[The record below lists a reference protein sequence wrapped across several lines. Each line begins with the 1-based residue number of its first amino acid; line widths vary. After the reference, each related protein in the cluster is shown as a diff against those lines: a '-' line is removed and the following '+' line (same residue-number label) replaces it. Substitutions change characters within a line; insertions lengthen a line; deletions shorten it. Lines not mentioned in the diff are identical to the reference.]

1 MNIREQL
8 QHKIDFKTKP
18 HGALGFLEQIALQI
32 GLIQNTLTPTL
43 TEPAMIVFAADHGL
57 AKEGVSAYPPEV
69 TFQMVSNFLNGGAA
83 INVFCR
89 QNGIK
94 IKIVDAGVNF
104 DFEPH
109 TELII
114 AKAGHGTNSM
124 LQGKAMSTE
133 QLNFCFEASKK
144 IVKDLADSGT
154 NVIGFGEM
162 GIGNTSSASLIMAS
176 VMNKPIESCVGR
188 GTGMNP
194 EQLQHKISIL
204 KQVKLFHQEV
214 KEPLDVLQTF
224 GGFEVAQMTGAML
237 AAKEK
242 NMVIMIDGFIA
253 TAALSIAYRLQPDIL
268 ENCIFCHVS
277 NEQAHQDFIDFF
289 QGRALVNLDLRVG
302 EGTGCAIAFPIIKS
316 AVNFLNEMA
325 SFEEANV
332 SNKDNAICEI

>member
-32 GLIQNTLTPTL
+32 GLIQNTLTPSL
-43 TEPAMIVFAADHGL
+43 KNPAMIVFAADHGL

-69 TFQMVSNFLNGGAA
+69 TFQMVSNFLTGGAA

-109 TELII
+109 TDLII
-114 AKAGHGTNSM
+114 AKAGHGTESM
-124 LQGKAMSTE
+124 LQGKAMTKD
-133 QLNFCFEASKK
+133 QLNFCLDESKK
-144 IVKDLADSGT
+144 IVDALAESGT
-154 NVIGFGEM
+154 NIIGFGEM
-162 GIGNTSSASLIMAS
+162 GIGNTSAASLIMAS
-176 VMNKPIESCVGR
+176 VMNKPIETCVGR
-188 GTGMNP
+188 GTGMNL
-194 EQLQHKISIL
+194 EQLEHKVKIL
-204 KQVKLFHQEV
+204 QQVKNYHQQV
-214 KEPLDVLQTF
+214 KEPLDILQTF

-237 AAKEK
+237 GAKEK

-253 TAALSIAYRLQPDIL
+253 TAALSIAYLLQPTIL

-277 NEQAHQDFIDFF
+277 NEQAHQDFIEFF
-289 QGRALVNLDLRVG
+289 KGRALVNLDLRVG
-302 EGTGCAIAFPIIKS
+302 EGTGCAIAYPLIKS

-325 SFEEANV
+325 SFEEAKV
-332 SNKDNAICEI
+332 SNKEEIICEN